1 MIKGKGKYLKLEK
14 GGGRVYIPSR
24 IIYDSQFP
32 FKNTS
37 EVEINIE
44 NGKIIIS
51 KK

>member
-14 GGGRVYIPSR
+14 GGGRVYIPSK

-44 NGKIIIS
+44 NGKIIIT